1 MADATHTWE
10 SHETKITDPFTVQN
24 MYEIMADSERGP
36 MIAMHQNS
44 VVTQF
49 ALDEYFSQ
57 TV

>member
-24 MYEIMADSERGP
+24 MYEILADSERGP

-49 ALDEYFSQ
+49 ALDEYFS
-57 TV
+57 